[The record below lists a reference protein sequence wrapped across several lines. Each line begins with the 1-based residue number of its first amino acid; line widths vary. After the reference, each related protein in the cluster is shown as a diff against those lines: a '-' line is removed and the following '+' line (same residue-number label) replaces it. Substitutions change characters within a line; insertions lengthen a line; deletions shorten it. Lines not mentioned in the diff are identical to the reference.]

1 MYPILSAEF
10 IAPDVK
16 LFRIEAP
23 YIARKHQA
31 GQFVILRVHENG
43 ESIPITIADSDPEK
57 GEITIIVQGIGRTT
71 KELRRLGMYRNQEK
85 KAHETWYCKK

>member
-1 MYPILSAEF
+1 MSATYPILSAEF

-31 GQFVILRVHENG
+31 GQFVVLRVHAEG
-43 ESIPITIADSDPEK
+43 ERIP
-57 GEITIIVQGIGRTT
+57 ITIIVQGIGRTT
-71 KELRRLGMYRNQEK
+71 RELKRLGMYRNQEK
-85 KAHETWYCKK
+85 KAHEKWHCEK

>member
-1 MYPILSAEF
+1 MYHILAAEF

-31 GQFVILRVHENG
+31 GQFVILRVHKDG
-43 ESIPITIADSDPEK
+43 ERNPITISDSNPDKE
-57 GEITIIVQGIGRTT
+57 EISIIVQGIIRTT
-71 KELRRLGMYRNQEK
+71 KKFNRIGIYRNQEK
-85 KAHETWYCKK
+85 KAHEKWQCEK

>member
-1 MYPILSAEF
+1 MYPIVSAEF

-16 LFRIEAP
+16 MFRIEAA

-31 GQFVILRVHENG
+31 GQFVILQVHPDG
-43 ESIPITIADSDPEK
+43 EHIPITIAESDPDK

-71 KELRRLGMYRNQEK
+71 KEHKRLCIYQNQEK
-85 KAHETWYCKK
+85 RAHEKWQYEK

>member
-43 ESIPITIADSDPEK
+43 ERNPITISDSNLYIGD
-57 GEITIIVQGIGRTT
+57 ISIIVQGIISTT
-71 KELRRLGMYRNQEK
+71 KKFNRIGIYRNQEK
-85 KAHETWYCKK
+85 KAHEK